1 MLRSVTL
8 PQPSSLG
15 MPVAYTGHFVMIV
28 MAGDAC
34 DLYASLSHDCDGW
47 GCL

>member
-1 MLRSVTL
+1 MTYTGHFVMIVMAGVPGT
-8 PQPSSLG
+8 
-15 MPVAYTGHFVMIV
+15 YTGHFVMIV

-34 DLYASLSHDCDGW
+34 DLYGSLRHDCDGW